1 MRARNAAA
9 SAASALTRSQLPMP
23 QAGAQ
28 EHPIEG
34 EDCTRHH
41 THSLFVADVSLAMDH
56 EGADAAATESC
67 AQFTT

>member
-1 MRARNAAA
+1 
-9 SAASALTRSQLPMP
+9 MP

-56 EGADAAATESC
+56 EGADAAATESF
-67 AQFTT
+67 AQFTSSTRSESTHNGTVILGPA

>member
-1 MRARNAAA
+1 M
-9 SAASALTRSQLPMP
+9 
-23 QAGAQ
+23 
-28 EHPIEG
+28 EG

-67 AQFTT
+67 AQFTTSTRSDSTHNGAVIQGPA